1 MPYRITWGWQLC
13 HTEILGIRIRLFPA
27 YWLLSM
33 LGSVPWAYAGK
44 LF

>member
-13 HTEILGIRIRLFPA
+13 HTGILGIRVRLFPA

-33 LGSVPWAYAGK
+33 LGSVPRAYAGK